1 MRDRFSIVGAV
12 ALGGA
17 LGALARWAMF
27 RFSLSIAEVS
37 WWSTIAVNAIGCLA
51 MGLVVGLIIR
61 RDRGSAALHAFLTT
75 GLLGGF
81 TTFSAFAVD
90 AIRLGESNVWQ
101 AALYVVATVGI
112 SIGLVSL
119 GLRVSVRR
127 AQ

>member
-27 RFSLSIAEVS
+27 RFSLSISEVS
-37 WWSTIAVNAIGCLA
+37 WWSTIAVNAMGCLV

-61 RDRGSAALHAFLTT
+61 RDRGSAVFHAFLTT

-90 AIRLGESNVWQ
+90 AIRLGESYIWQ
-101 AALYVVATVGI
+101 AALYVIATLVI
-112 SIGLVSL
+112 SIGLVWL
-119 GLRVSVRR
+119 GLRATVRR
-127 AQ
+127 VQ

>member
-1 MRDRFSIVGAV
+1 
-12 ALGGA
+12 
-17 LGALARWAMF
+17 MF

-37 WWSTIAVNAIGCLA
+37 WWSTIAVNAIGCLV

-61 RDRGSAALHAFLTT
+61 RGRGSSTLHAFLTT

-90 AIRLGESNVWQ
+90 AIRIGEHSIWQ
-101 AALYVVATVGI
+101 SALYVIATVVI
-112 SIGLVSL
+112 SIGLVWL

>member
-1 MRDRFSIVGAV
+1 MRDRLRLVAAV

-37 WWSTIAVNAIGCLA
+37 WWSTIAVNAIGCLV

-61 RDRGSAALHAFLTT
+61 RGRGSATLHAFLTT

-90 AIRLGESNVWQ
+90 AIRLGESQVWQ
-101 AALYVVATVGI
+101 AVLYVIASLVI
-112 SIGLVSL
+112 SIGLVWL
-119 GLRVSVRR
+119 GLRATVRR

>member
-27 RFSLSIAEVS
+27 QFSLSIAEVS

-112 SIGLVSL
+112 SIGLVWL
-119 GLRVSVRR
+119 GLRATVRR
-127 AQ
+127 VQ

>member
-1 MRDRFSIVGAV
+1 MRDRFSLVGAV

-27 RFSLSIAEVS
+27 RFGLSIAEVS
-37 WWSTIAVNAIGCLA
+37 WWSTLAVNAIGCLA

-61 RDRGSAALHAFLTT
+61 RGRGSIVLHAFLTT

-90 AIRLGESNVWQ
+90 AIRISEQSVWQ
-101 AALYVVATVGI
+101 AVLYVVATVVI

-119 GLRVSVRR
+119 GLRMSVRR
-127 AQ
+127 SQ

>member
-127 AQ
+127 AR

>member
-12 ALGGA
+12 AIGGA

-27 RFSLSIAEVS
+27 RFGLSIAEVS

-101 AALYVVATVGI
+101 AALYVIATLVI

-127 AQ
+127 AR

>member
-1 MRDRFSIVGAV
+1 MRDQLRLVAAV

-61 RDRGSAALHAFLTT
+61 GGHGNAALHAFLTT

-90 AIRLGESNVWQ
+90 AIRIGEHSIWQ
-101 AALYVVATVGI
+101 STLYVIATVVI
-112 SIGLVSL
+112 SIGLVWL

>member
-1 MRDRFSIVGAV
+1 MRDRLRLVAAV

-37 WWSTIAVNAIGCLA
+37 WWSTIAVNALGCLV

-61 RDRGSAALHAFLTT
+61 RARGSSTLHAFLTT

-90 AIRLGESNVWQ
+90 AIRLGESYIWQ
-101 AALYVVATVGI
+101 AALYVVATVVI
-112 SIGLVSL
+112 SIGLVWL
-119 GLRVSVRR
+119 GLRATVRR

>member
-1 MRDRFSIVGAV
+1 MRDRLRLVAAV

-37 WWSTIAVNAIGCLA
+37 WWSTIAVNAIGCLV

-61 RDRGSAALHAFLTT
+61 RGRGSATFHAFLTT

-90 AIRLGESNVWQ
+90 AIRLGESYIWQ
-101 AALYVVATVGI
+101 AALYVVATVVI
-112 SIGLVSL
+112 SIGLVWL
-119 GLRVSVRR
+119 GLRVTVRR